1 MRASSLVAVSFL
13 LAPALLSAQ
22 QPVLARLDRIFQRWN
37 SKDSPGCAVAV
48 GQGGRSIVER
58 AYGMADLEHDVPNTP
73 ATIFEGG
80 SVSKQ
85 FTAAAIVLLAVD
97 GKLSLDDDV
106 RKYIPEVPDYGVTIR
121 LQHLLNHTSGLRDWG
136 SVMGIAGWPRTTRV
150 YTHAHVLEI
159 VNHQR
164 ALNFTPGRAYS
175 YSNTGYNLLAVVVQ
189 RVSGMALPEFT
200 RRRLFEPLGMTNT
213 SWRDDFT
220 RIVKGRAIAYEARLQ
235 NTFAQDMPFE
245 NVYGNSSL
253 LTTVGDLLIWNENL
267 RTAKVG
273 GPTFLQ
279 MMHKQGVLNSGR
291 KIAYASGLTVGEFNG
306 TPEVSHT
313 GSTAGYRA
321 FLARYPEKHMSV
333 ALLCNVGNAN
343 PANLGDAVA
352 TLFIP
357 PFPTKAATPQR
368 VTVAAE
374 QLSARAGVYRDVE
387 RGEPLRLTFSEGALR
402 LGAAELVPTSA
413 ATFVAGNRRIVFEPG
428 AKARLI
434 SVTAA
439 GDSTF
444 FEPVAAFSSTP
455 AQLAEFTGEYYS
467 PDTES
472 TLTVVVEE
480 GRVIIKRRPD
490 LRIPLTPV
498 YTDAFQSQLGLIRFF
513 RDRNGRIIELSVG
526 QDRVYDLRFSRR

>member
-1 MRASSLVAVSFL
+1 MLMRPLALGACVLFCPSLLNGQTA
-13 LAPALLSAQ
+13 A
-22 QPVLARLDRIFQRWN
+22 ARVDSVFQRWN

-48 GQGGRSIVER
+48 GQGGRAILER

-85 FTAAAIVLLAVD
+85 FTAAAIVLLALD

-106 RKYIPEVPDYGVTIR
+106 RKYIPEVPDYSQTIR

-150 YTHAHVLEI
+150 YTHAHVLDI
-159 VNHQR
+159 VSRQR
-164 ALNFTPGRAYS
+164 ALNFPPGREYS
-175 YSNTGYNLLAVVVQ
+175 YSNTGYNLLAIVVQ
-189 RVSGMALPEFT
+189 RVSGMSLPEFT
-200 RRRLFEPLGMTNT
+200 RRRLFEPLGMTHT

-220 RIVKGRAIAYEARLQ
+220 RIVKGRAIAYEPRGQ
-235 NTFAQDMPFE
+235 NAFAQDMPFE

-267 RTAKVG
+267 HTGKLG
-273 GPTFLQ
+273 GAAFLE

-291 KIAYASGLTVGEFNG
+291 KIAYASGLTIGEFNG
-306 TPEVSHT
+306 TPTVNHT

-321 FLARYPEKHMSV
+321 FLARYPDKHMSV

-343 PANLGDAVA
+343 PGALGNQVA
-352 TLFIP
+352 SVFIP
-357 PFPTKAATPQR
+357 PVPMKAAAPQR
-368 VTVAAE
+368 ASVPAE
-374 QLSARAGVYRDVE
+374 QMSARAGLYRDVQT
-387 RGEPLRLTFSEGALR
+387 GEPLRLTFSDGALR
-402 LGAAELVPTSA
+402 LGTVELVPVSA
-413 ATFVAGNRRIVFEPG
+413 TTFAAGNRRFVFQSGSRP
-428 AKARLI
+428 RLI

-439 GDSTF
+439 ADTAI

-455 AQLAEFTGEYYS
+455 AQLTELAGDYYS
-467 PDTES
+467 PDTE
-472 TLTVVVEE
+472 TTMTVVVED

-490 LRIPLTPV
+490 TRIPLTPLYADV
-498 YTDAFQSQLGLIRFF
+498 FQSQLGLIRFV
-513 RDRNGRIIELSVG
+513 RDGSGRVTELSVG

>member
-1 MRASSLVAVSFL
+1 
-13 LAPALLSAQ
+13 
-22 QPVLARLDRIFQRWN
+22 
-37 SKDSPGCAVAV
+37 
-48 GQGGRSIVER
+48 
-58 AYGMADLEHDVPNTP
+58 MANLEHDVPITP

-85 FTAAAIVLLAVD
+85 FTAAAIVLLAQD

-106 RKYIPEVPDYGVTIR
+106 RKYIPEVPDYGTTVR

-150 YTHAHVLEI
+150 YTHAHVLEV
-159 VNHQR
+159 VNRQR
-164 ALNFTPGRAYS
+164 ALNFTPGREYS
-175 YSNTGYNLLAVVVQ
+175 YSNTGYNLLAIVVQ

-200 RRRLFEPLGMTNT
+200 RRRLFEPLGMTHT

-220 RIVKGRAIAYEARLQ
+220 RIVKGRAIAYEPRAQ

-267 RTAKVG
+267 RTGKVG
-273 GPTFLQ
+273 GPAFLQ

-291 KIAYASGLTVGEFNG
+291 RIAYASGLTVGQFNG
-306 TPEVSHT
+306 TPAVTHT

-321 FLARYPEKHMSV
+321 YLARYPEKHMSV

-343 PANLGDAVA
+343 PGALGDAVA
-352 TLFIP
+352 SIFIP
-357 PFPTKAATPQR
+357 PLPSKAAAPQR
-368 VTVAAE
+368 VSVPAE
-374 QLSARAGVYRDVE
+374 QLSARAGVYRDAE
-387 RGEPLRLTFSEGALR
+387 TGEPLLLTFADGVLR
-402 LGAAELVPTSA
+402 LGAAELVPISPT
-413 ATFVAGNRRIVFEPG
+413 TFVAGNRRLVFETG
-428 AKARLI
+428 AKPRMI
-434 SVTAA
+434 SLTAA
-439 GDSTF
+439 GDSAF

-455 AQLAEFTGEYYS
+455 AQLAEFAGEYYS

-472 TLTVVVEE
+472 TLTVIVED
-480 GRVIIKRRPD
+480 GRVIIKRRPAT
-490 LRIPLTPV
+490 RIPLSPV
-498 YTDAFQSQLGLIRFF
+498 YADAFQSQLGLIRFF
-513 RDRNGRIIELSVG
+513 RNASGRITELSVG